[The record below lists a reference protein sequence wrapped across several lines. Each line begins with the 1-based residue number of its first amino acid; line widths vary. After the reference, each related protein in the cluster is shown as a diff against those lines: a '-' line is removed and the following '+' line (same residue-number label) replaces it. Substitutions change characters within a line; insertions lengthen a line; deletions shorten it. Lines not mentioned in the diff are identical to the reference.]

1 MILHLDVIN
10 ALLCIA
16 CCLRLILF
24 SRSGASHRPWAS
36 ALAYLL
42 IVAFAALAITTLL
55 NSAAVIGLAQLLLN
69 TVLIAA
75 LFSVGGNVVEL
86 FRPASDNRQSF
97 ILRLLRRE
105 KWL

>member
-1 MILHLDVIN
+1 MTLHLDIVN

-24 SRSGASHRPWAS
+24 TRGDASHRPWAS

-55 NSAAVIGLAQLLLN
+55 KKPDAIGWAQLLINL
-69 TVLIAA
+69 VLAAA
-75 LFSVGGNVVEL
+75 LFSVSGNVVEL
-86 FRPASDNRQSF
+86 FRPTSSNRQSL